1 MVNPR
6 VAIIILNWNG
16 WSDTIECIESVYQ
29 ITYPNYQ
36 VIIVDNNSSDNSIK
50 KIKEYAKG
58 ELNVESK
65 FFNYTPHNKPIEI
78 AQYDEDL
85 INDKQLILIK
95 NRNNYGFA
103 EGNNIGTIFAIK
115 NIKPDYI
122 LL

>member
-50 KIKEYAKG
+50 KIKEYAEGKIDIKS
-58 ELNVESK
+58 N
-65 FFNYTPHNKPIEI
+65 FFFYNPNNKPIHI
-78 AQYDEDL
+78 
-85 INDKQLILIK
+85 IS
-95 NRNNYGFA
+95 NNK
-103 EGNNIGTIFAIK
+103 EKI
-115 NIKPDYI
+115 
-122 LL
+122 